1 MEGMAKVPDSRC
13 SIARTLGVLGE
24 RWTFLILREAF
35 LGATR
40 FAEFRQR
47 LGIAPDVL
55 SDRLGTLTEYGALR
69 REPYQDP
76 GERSRFAYR
85 LTPAGQELQVILGAL
100 QQWGDEHL
108 PHPDGPS
115 MLRRRAGTGGPG
127 GTPLHVGYIDDD
139 GREVIL
145 PDVRMIPAGSATGS
159 A

>member
-1 MEGMAKVPDSRC
+1 MLGGMAKVPDSRC

-40 FAEFRQR
+40 FAEFRDR

-55 SDRLGTLTEYGALR
+55 SDRLGTLTEYGVLA

-115 MLRRRAGTGGPG
+115 MLRRRGTGGA
-127 GTPLHVGYIDDD
+127 PLHVGYIDDD
-139 GREVIL
+139 GREVTL
-145 PDVRMIPAGSATGS
+145 PDVRMIPAAARSGPR
-159 A
+159 

>member
-1 MEGMAKVPDSRC
+1 MAKIPDSRC

-24 RWTFLILREAF
+24 RWTFLILRESF

-40 FAEFRQR
+40 FAEFRDR

-55 SDRLGTLTEYGALR
+55 SDRLGTLTEYGVLR
-69 REPYQDP
+69 REPYREP

-115 MLRRRAGTGGPG
+115 MLRRRGGSG
-127 GTPLHVGYIDDD
+127 GAPLHVGYIDDD
-139 GREVIL
+139 GREVTL
-145 PDVRMIPAGSATGS
+145 PDVRMIPAGSASGL
-159 A
+159 